1 MEDKLICEKYKQLVD
16 IKDNS
21 CPHPDDYCQFRTRC
35 IINYRYR
42 EAMEKKEIR
51 RRKIEDT

>member
-42 EAMEKKEIR
+42 EAMEKKEKR